1 MSFHELGIP
10 VSESTVSLTAFD
22 VVTSPRAVRFPAR
35 TLMRPVP
42 AGHDV
47 LHFPVFAFL
56 IEHRASGARILFDL
70 GPRKDL
76 LNGCPAIAAALRNG
90 SVVMPV
96 ERDIVEQLEDAGVDV
111 GSISAVIW
119 RCGRLFSRCGR
130 TAQGSRLAATRTLTT
145 SVSTNLR
152 SDKMQSLN
160 SLDM

>member
-1 MSFHELGIP
+1 MSFHELGIT
-10 VSESTVSLTAFD
+10 VSEATVSVTAFD
-22 VVTSPRAVRFPAR
+22 VVASPRAARFPAR

-42 AGHDV
+42 TGHDA

-96 ERDIVEQLEDAGVDV
+96 ERDIVEQLEDTGVDV

-119 RCGRLFSRCGR
+119 RCVRLFSRCGR
-130 TAQGSRLAATRTLTT
+130 TA
-145 SVSTNLR
+145 
-152 SDKMQSLN
+152 
-160 SLDM
+160 